1 MVEKRVNIPVKVQL
15 KDFFRVY
22 IDVINPIYKLKKREK
37 EVLEAFLK
45 IYYSNRGM
53 GSDRINTLLFS
64 KEVKKRIRSAIKM
77 SEPSFNNHLVQL
89 RKKRVLKG
97 DTLSQ
102 SIIAHLPE
110 ESLDISYSIVI
121 TL

>member
-1 MVEKRVNIPVKVQL
+1 MSKKVTIPVNTSINS
-15 KDFFRVY
+15 FFKVY

-53 GSDRINTLLFS
+53 GYDKINQILFS
-64 KEVKKRIRSAIKM
+64 IDVKKKLRSAIGM

-97 DTLSQ
+97 DTINKAILDNLPDKELEVTYKI
-102 SIIAHLPE
+102 SINE
-110 ESLDISYSIVI
+110 
-121 TL
+121 